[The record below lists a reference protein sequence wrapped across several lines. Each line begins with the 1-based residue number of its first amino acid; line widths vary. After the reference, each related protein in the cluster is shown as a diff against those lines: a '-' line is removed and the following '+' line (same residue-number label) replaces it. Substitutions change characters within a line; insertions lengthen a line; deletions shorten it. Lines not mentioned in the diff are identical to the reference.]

1 MLRRHKDGFKEKVSA
16 CQWRHA
22 PKRLYQ
28 GLPSVVLAVL
38 LNTLDAAST
47 GLLVFPSAQQGPA
60 FADLQVQAMSIYIM
74 STITSQL
81 TMSLGGSLFPGALGS
96 MLIEVL
102 PFLRGI
108 ATDIQG
114 SLGQDSPRLLPTVVA
129 AYAMTSFLIAFC
141 FLVLG
146 LLRLGW
152 MVSALLNIQ
161 DQTDPGQGRIYPQYS
176 IEWYYW

>member
-1 MLRRHKDGFKEKVSA
+1 MFRNQASRLREKLAGHKSPQA
-16 CQWRHA
+16 LRNT
-22 PKRLYQ
+22 PRRLYK
-28 GLPSVVLAVL
+28 GLPSVLLAIL

-47 GLLVFPSAQQGPA
+47 GLLVFPSSQEGPV
-60 FADLQVQAMSIYIM
+60 FAHLQVQAMSIYIV

-81 TMSLGGSLFPGALGS
+81 TMTLGGSLFPGALGS

-114 SLGQDSPRLLPTVVA
+114 VLGRDSPNLLPTVVA
-129 AYAMTSFLIAFC
+129 AYAMTSFLVGFC

-152 MVSALLNIQ
+152 TVWLI
-161 DQTDPGQGRIYPQYS
+161 
-176 IEWYYW
+176 

>member
-1 MLRRHKDGFKEKVSA
+1 MLRRHKDSFKEKLSA
-16 CQWRHA
+16 CKWRHA

-47 GLLVFPSAQQGPA
+47 GLLIFPSAQQGPA
-60 FADLQVQAMSIYIM
+60 FADLQVQSMSIYIM
-74 STITSQL
+74 STIISQL

-108 ATDIQG
+108 AMDIQA
-114 SLGQDSPRLLPTVVA
+114 SLEHDSPKLLPTVVT

-152 MVSALLNIQ
+152 MVSTHFNIR
-161 DQTDPGQGRIYPQYS
+161 DQTDPGQGRIYP
-176 IEWYYW
+176 